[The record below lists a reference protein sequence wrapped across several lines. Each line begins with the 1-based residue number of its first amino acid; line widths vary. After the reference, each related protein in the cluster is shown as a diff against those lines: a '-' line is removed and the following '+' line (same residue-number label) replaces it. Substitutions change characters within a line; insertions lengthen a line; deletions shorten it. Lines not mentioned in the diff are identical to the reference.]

1 MPGHT
6 MNRTLTSDLLLL
18 LTALIWGCAFV
29 AQRLGMDHMGPF
41 TYNGVRFAL
50 GSLALVPLFLRLERG
65 ERGRQLRTPPL
76 GLTRG
81 GLLLGLVLFA
91 GATLQQQGLI
101 STSAG
106 KAGFITGMYVVLVP
120 VLGLFLGQK
129 TGLLTWVGAVM
140 AAVGLY
146 FLSVTQGFTI
156 EHGDLLVFIGAF
168 FWAGHVLFIGWLTPG
183 LTAGQAVRLSSIQFA
198 TCAILSLIAAFILED
213 VSLAGILSGT
223 GPILYGGL
231 MSVGVAYTLQ
241 VVAQRDANPSH
252 AAIILNME
260 TVFAAVAGVLFLDET
275 MGLRALL
282 GCGLMLAGMLL
293 SQLKP

>member
-1 MPGHT
+1 
-6 MNRTLTSDLLLL
+6 MNRTLVADLLLL

-29 AQRLGMDHMGPF
+29 AQRLGMEHMGPF

-50 GSLALVPLFLRLERG
+50 GSLALVPLFRRLERG
-65 ERGRQLRTPPL
+65 ERGRTLRRPPL

-91 GATLQQQGLI
+91 GATLQQQGLV
-101 STSAG
+101 STTAA
-106 KAGFITGMYVVLVP
+106 KAGFITGLYVVLVP
-120 VLGLFLGQK
+120 MLGLFLGQR
-129 TGLLTWVGAVM
+129 TGLFTWIGAVL

-198 TCAILSLIAAFILED
+198 ACAVLSLVAAFILED
-213 VSLAGILSGT
+213 VQLAGILNGT

-241 VVAQRDANPSH
+241 VVAQRDAKAAH
-252 AAIILNME
+252 AAIILNLE
-260 TVFAAVAGVLFLDET
+260 TVFAALAGVLFLDESL
-275 MGLRALL
+275 GLRALL
-282 GCGLMLAGMLL
+282 GCGLMLTGMLL

>member
-1 MPGHT
+1 
-6 MNRTLTSDLLLL
+6 MNRTLTADLLLL

-29 AQRLGMDHMGPF
+29 AQRVGMEHMGPF

-50 GSLALVPLFLRLERG
+50 GSLALAPLFLRLERG
-65 ERGRQLRTPPL
+65 ERGRTLRQPPL

-91 GATLQQQGLI
+91 GATLQQQGLV

-106 KAGFITGMYVVLVP
+106 KAGFITGLYVVLVP
-120 VLGLFLGQK
+120 MLGLFLGQRA
-129 TGLLTWVGAVM
+129 GLFTWIGAAL
-140 AAVGLY
+140 AAAGLY
-146 FLSVTQGFTI
+146 FLSVTADFSVQS
-156 EHGDLLVFIGAF
+156 GDLLVFIGAF

-198 TCAILSLIAAFILED
+198 ACAVLSLIAAFALEE
-213 VSLAGILSGT
+213 VTLTGILDGA

-231 MSVGVAYTLQ
+231 LSVGVAYTLQ
-241 VVAQRDANPSH
+241 VVAQRDANPAH

-260 TVFAAVAGVLFLDET
+260 TVFAALAGVLFLDEG
-275 MGLRALL
+275 MGLRALF
-282 GCGLMLAGMLL
+282 GCGLMLTGMLL

>member
-1 MPGHT
+1 
-6 MNRTLTSDLLLL
+6 MNRTLTADLLLL

-29 AQRLGMDHMGPF
+29 AQRVGMEHMGPF

-50 GSLALVPLFLRLERG
+50 GSLALAPLFLRLERG
-65 ERGRQLRTPPL
+65 ERGRTLRQPPL

-91 GATLQQQGLI
+91 GATLQQQGLV

-106 KAGFITGMYVVLVP
+106 KAGFITGLYVVLVP
-120 VLGLFLGQK
+120 MLGLFLGQRA
-129 TGLLTWVGAVM
+129 GLFTWIGAAL
-140 AAVGLY
+140 AAAGLY
-146 FLSVTQGFTI
+146 FLSVTADFSVQS
-156 EHGDLLVFIGAF
+156 GDLLVFIGAF

-198 TCAILSLIAAFILED
+198 ACAVLSLIAAFALEE
-213 VSLAGILSGT
+213 VTLTGILDGA

-241 VVAQRDANPSH
+241 VVAQRDANPAH

-260 TVFAAVAGVLFLDET
+260 TVFAALAGVLFLDEG
-275 MGLRALL
+275 MGLRALF
-282 GCGLMLAGMLL
+282 GCGLMLTGMLL

>member
-1 MPGHT
+1 
-6 MNRTLTSDLLLL
+6 MNRTLVADLLLL

-29 AQRLGMDHMGPF
+29 AQRLGMEHMGPF

-65 ERGRQLRTPPL
+65 ERGRKLRRPPL

-91 GATLQQQGLI
+91 GATLQQQGLV
-101 STSAG
+101 STTAA
-106 KAGFITGMYVVLVP
+106 KAGFITGLYVVLVP
-120 VLGLFLGQK
+120 MLGLFLGQR
-129 TGLLTWVGAVM
+129 TGLFTWIGAVL

-146 FLSVTQGFTI
+146 FLSVTPGFAI

-198 TCAILSLIAAFILED
+198 ACAVLSLAAAFLLEE
-213 VSLAGILSGT
+213 VTLSAILSGT

-241 VVAQRDANPSH
+241 VVAQRDAKAAH
-252 AAIILNME
+252 AAIILNLE
-260 TVFAAVAGVLFLDET
+260 TVFAALAGVLFLDESL
-275 MGLRALL
+275 GLRALL
-282 GCGLMLAGMLL
+282 GCGLMLTGMLL